1 MLVSVV
7 AVGSHYESW
16 TVVAIEGRPQR
27 STDTVQVGDI
37 TCAPG
42 ISTWQPAYIQYLV
55 IECSGARDERWH
67 VDVDERDQGLSG
79 LLKQISV
86 LGEMGESDPLTFDDD
101 GGASASALLVYGVA
115 FCVYMMGRYR
125 HQSLKWS

>member
-1 MLVSVV
+1 MSVV

-27 STDTVQVGDI
+27 STDIVRVGYI

-42 ISTWQPAYIQYLV
+42 ISTWQPAYIQYL
-55 IECSGARDERWH
+55 IECSGACDERWH
-67 VDVDERDQGLSG
+67 VDVDERDQGLSLSG

-101 GGASASALLVYGVA
+101 GGASASARLVYGVA